1 MAELFIIGAS
11 GHARVSLDILEAQ
24 GLEVAGFFDDDPEL
38 IGKKLHGISVMGDL
52 SDFQI
57 KLENEHA
64 HYFIAVG
71 NNHNRKKIALQLKR
85 YNNGNSLNAIHPSAV
100 ISSRIKKG
108 YGNFIAPGAIIN
120 TGTVLGD
127 YIIINTGATVDHDN
141 TLCDYVQLSPG
152 CNLAGNVMIEE
163 GAFIGTGAVII
174 PGKRIGAYAVIG
186 AGAVVIHDIPPLS
199 VAVGV
204 PARIIKHNHVA
215 EFCERQL

>member
-1 MAELFIIGAS
+1 MEELFIIGAS

-24 GLEVAGFFDDDPEL
+24 GLEVAGFFDDDPDL

-52 SDFQI
+52 SDFQLKI
-57 KLENEHA
+57 KNENV
-64 HYFIAVG
+64 HYFIAIG
-71 NNHNRKKIALQLKR
+71 NNLNRKKIALQLKI
-85 YNNGNSLNAIHPSAV
+85 YNRGNSFNAIHPSTI
-100 ISSRIKKG
+100 ISPRIKKG

-127 YIIINTGATVDHDN
+127 YVIINTGATVDHDN
-141 TLCDYVQLSPG
+141 LLCDYVQLSPG
-152 CNLAGNVMIEE
+152 CNLAGNVVIEE

-174 PGKRIGAYAVIG
+174 PGKTIGAYAVIG

-204 PARIIKHNHVA
+204 PARVIKHNHMS
-215 EFCERQL
+215 EF